1 MKRSSLPLRVLILQP
16 VIPTYRKRVFE
27 ILSASSDPVFT
38 IIAGDHAEGLRTLQ
52 GAELDQIRHHL
63 VAPRNIR
70 FGGHSGFTWHPEA
83 WRLVRREQ
91 PDCVIVQGS
100 VYDITSWLVLLW
112 GRWCNVPVLSWTI
125 GLQRSESGPK
135 WWFRRAFYNL
145 ARGLLL
151 YGDYPKRLLTDGGVP
166 ADRIHVI
173 YNSLDVSAQRAA
185 EAMVRE
191 EDVQQL
197 REKLGIAAGAFVLL
211 FIGRIVPRKRLSI
224 SLHAITALAA
234 QGYDVHLLLIGD
246 GDDVDNLHSLS
257 LQLATQR
264 KVHFVGAIYD
274 EIEIAKYMKLSAA
287 ALIPEAGL
295 PIIHPMGY
303 GLPPI
308 ISDNLARHGTEWEA
322 VEEGQTGFFYCDN
335 DIDSL
340 ITVIKKCL
348 LDDEMRLIIS
358 KNARRRAVERYTS
371 EQHAARIIEGV
382 LRFTRRD

>member
-1 MKRSSLPLRVLILQP
+1 MIKRSSLPLRVLILQP

-27 ILSASSDPVFT
+27 ILSASRDPVFT
-38 IIAGDHAEGLRTLQ
+38 IIAGDHVEGLRTLQ
-52 GAELDQIRHHL
+52 GPELDQIRHHL

-70 FGGHSGFTWHPEA
+70 FGGYSGFTWHPEH
-83 WRLVRREQ
+83 WRWVRCEQ

-100 VYDITSWLVLLW
+100 VYDLTSWLVLLW
-112 GRWCNVPVLSWTI
+112 GRWRNVPVLSWTI
-125 GLQRSESGPK
+125 GLQRPESGPK
-135 WWFRRAFYNL
+135 WWFRRTFYNL

-151 YGDYPKRLLTDGGVP
+151 YGDYPKRLLIDGGVP

-173 YNSLDVSAQRAA
+173 YNSLDVSEQHAA

-197 REKLGIAAGAFVLL
+197 REGLGIAASAFVLL

-224 SLHAITALAA
+224 ALHAIAVLIT
-234 QGYDVHLLLIGD
+234 QGYDTHLLLIGD
-246 GDDVDNLHSLS
+246 GDDMDNLNNLS
-257 LQLATQR
+257 VQLTIQD
-264 KVHFVGAIYD
+264 KIHFVGAIYD
-274 EIEIAKYMKLSAA
+274 EAEIARYMKLGMA

-303 GLPPI
+303 GLPSI

-322 VEEGQTGFFYCDN
+322 VEEGATGFFYHDN
-335 DIDSL
+335 DLDSL
-340 ITVIKKCL
+340 VATIKKCL
-348 LDDEMRLIIS
+348 LDNVNRLAIS
-358 KNARRRAVERYTS
+358 KNARRRAFERYAS

-382 LRFTRRD
+382 LRFAR